1 MEIIVNGGGGMKKF
15 MEKNGFHIIL
25 FICVCILAVIA
36 TMVSKENKKDE
47 NEEISKTEDF
57 TIVDEEKTEPSMEI
71 AHMEEFIP
79 EDYLKRRYE
88 ETLVEKEEEEEE
100 EEEEKQE
107 EEEEFKFVIE
117 EKEPSENMLMISPVD
132 GTIGTVFTTDS
143 LVYSK
148 TLEKW
153 TSHKGID
160 ILAEEGTEVKAALS
174 GTIMEV
180 YEDKLWGIVII
191 IDHGEG
197 FMTKYANLATK
208 DMVVEGQ
215 KVSKGEPISKVGNT
229 AAIEMMMTPHLHFE
243 VIEDGVNIDPIE
255 VLPAFSQS
263 Q

>member
-1 MEIIVNGGGGMKKF
+1 MEIIVNGGGGMKKL

-47 NEEISKTEDF
+47 NEKISKTEDF

-71 AHMEEFIP
+71 THMEEFIP

-88 ETLVEKEEEEEE
+88 ETLVGKEEEE

-117 EKEPSENMLMISPVD
+117 EKEPLENMLMISPVD